1 MMLKLYVTSLIFCFN
16 RFNRMFR
23 LTTIFI
29 FIIAPFLVSD
39 AQGQV
44 FEEPF
49 EIRSIYFGGGSYY
62 IDGKQQREMIEW
74 LDGFPNLNEYE
85 IKIHGHTDNIGSL
98 EYNRWLSKMRSEAV
112 YQMLVRN
119 EIPQEWVQR
128 INYGEENPVFTNTT
142 WNGKL
147 NNRRVDVILIP
158 PSS

>member
-1 MMLKLYVTSLIFCFN
+1 MLKLYVTSSIFSFN
-16 RFNRMFR
+16 RFKNMFR
-23 LTTIFI
+23 LSTILFFFI
-29 FIIAPFLVSD
+29 SPFLVYESE
-39 AQGQV
+39 GQV
-44 FEEPF
+44 YEEPF

-62 IDGKQQREMIEW
+62 IDGKQQKEMIEW

-112 YQMLVRN
+112 YQMLIRN

-128 INYGEENPVFTNTT
+128 INYGEENPIFTNAT